1 VSRPTEME
9 NRRPHEAVESEGTPQ
24 QSSGQTHGNHR
35 INVNASDVT
44 SPAVGSGDN
53 NWSHAVEKPH
63 DESNLSV
70 DTRHNPGQT
79 AVDGFVID
87 NEEQL

>member
-1 VSRPTEME
+1 MSRPTEME

-53 NWSHAVEKPH
+53 WSHAV

-79 AVDGFVID
+79 AVDGFVTD